1 MYCKYCG
8 AGYDDDT
15 QLEYC
20 VKCGKPLD
28 KVSYDRYATDT
39 TEEEHQEKE
48 EQETQKTVKINPH
61 LILGIA
67 IAAAFLVLGIIWYFN
82 VYRVN
87 SLSDMEKIV
96 VAMQNTLKAQTATV
110 KYEVRDDSSA
120 GSTVNKSQYKAVNT
134 SARLELYDQAPGTAC
149 VVYAFDADGMYIV
162 KPEAEGADASHFSFD
177 GALKSSETSFRT
189 YGYDIYAG
197 LRDGGNLFEV
207 ANALLKDEY
216 DTTFVD
222 MSSKN
227 YAAFFTAFMRALS
240 TKNAVETDLNIEREQ
255 KNDGIK
261 YILKPDGG
269 AVEIFLDTAKKYID
283 DDSYQRLKTYV
294 EWKVEDMKSKDID
307 LALEFTVKGD
317 YLTRFSV
324 EIKEGSNK
332 TEYILKFDDIND
344 VKLEQPEEL
353 LQKFIDECKSI
364 ISGQ

>member
-28 KVSYDRYATDT
+28 KISYDRYAADT
-39 TEEEHQEKE
+39 AAE
-48 EQETQKTVKINPH
+48 EQKEDEQELKKPVKINQH

-87 SLSDMEKIV
+87 SLSDMEKIIA
-96 VAMQNTLKAQTATV
+96 AMQNTLKASSATV
-110 KYEVRDDSSA
+110 KYEVRDDQSS
-120 GSTVNKSQYKAVNT
+120 GSTVTKAQYKAINT
-134 SARLELYDQAPGTAC
+134 STRLELYDQAPGSGC

-162 KPEAEGADASHFSFD
+162 KPGDEGGEATHFSFD

-189 YGYDIYAG
+189 YAYDIYAD
-197 LRDGGNLFEV
+197 LRDGGNLFDV
-207 ANALLKDEY
+207 ANALLKDDY
-216 DTTFVD
+216 DTTFVE

-227 YAAFFTAFMRALS
+227 YAAFFTAFLRALS

-269 AVEIFLDTAKKYID
+269 VAEIFLDTAKKYID
-283 DDSYQRLKTYV
+283 GDSYQRLKTYV
-294 EWKVEDMKSKDID
+294 ECKVEDLKGKDID
-307 LALEFTVKGD
+307 LELEFTVKGD

-324 EIKEGSNK
+324 EVNQGSYK
-332 TEYILKFDDIND
+332 TEYIVKFDDMNN
-344 VKLEQPEEL
+344 VKLEQPEQL